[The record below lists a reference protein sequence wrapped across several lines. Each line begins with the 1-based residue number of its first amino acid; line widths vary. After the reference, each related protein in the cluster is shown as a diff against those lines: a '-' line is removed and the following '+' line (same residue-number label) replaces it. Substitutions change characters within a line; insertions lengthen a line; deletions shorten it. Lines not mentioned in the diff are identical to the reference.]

1 MFLREYLTE
10 LEYEILC
17 NKYDDDFIVRIDRN
31 NFHSIYT
38 LFINNGFYFVKD
50 LIIKYLEIFS
60 LDIGIISDAIYNLF
74 KKYGGD
80 YIYFIGRNLNILD
93 EEIMDVLEK
102 ITE

>member
-17 NKYDDDFIVRIDRN
+17 NKYDDDFIVQIDRN

-38 LFINNGFYFVKD
+38 FFINCGFYFVKD
-50 LIIKYLEIFS
+50 LIIKNLEIFS
-60 LDIGIISDAIYNLF
+60 LDIEIISDAIYNLSR
-74 KKYGGD
+74 KYGND
-80 YIYFIGRNLNILD
+80 YVYFIGRNLNILD
-93 EEIMDVLEK
+93 EEITNVLEK